1 MLLGMGSLGAIGAV
15 AGVIGA
21 YYYVQPSL
29 QSAETIRDI
38 PLQVPMRIFSRDGY
52 LISEIGS
59 RKRIPVTYDEI
70 PEHVVLAF
78 IAAEDRRF
86 FEHPGIDYRGVLRAV
101 VRLVRTGNLYVNM
114 LT

>member
-1 MLLGMGSLGAIGAV
+1 MHNPMNKKAKPRHIRRRRVIRSLILVLGLGSLGAIGAI

-59 RKRIPVTYDEI
+59 RKRVPVTYDEI

-78 IAAEDRRF
+78 VAAEDRRF
-86 FEHPGIDYRGVLRAV
+86 FEH
-101 VRLVRTGNLYVNM
+101 
-114 LT
+114 